1 MNENFSFAIAYDFDG
16 TLSPGNMQEY
26 SFIPALGFQDPGDF
40 WALTKQCPEDT
51 DQTLGYLFTMLKEAR
66 KRGIRVTREYLKSC
80 GRDIKL
86 FPGVDSWFDR
96 ISAYGRSRNITVSHY
111 IISTGTREIIE
122 GSSIA
127 GYFKKIFASSFL
139 YDEAGDAIWPGTA
152 INYTSKTQYLFR
164 INKGALD
171 ESNDELVNAFVPD
184 EERVVPFHY
193 MLYIGDGATDIP
205 CFRVLTNAGGSAVA
219 VYDESNPRTRE
230 QVEKIALGG
239 NRVSLIFNAD
249 YRENSPVDLAV
260 KAILDRARAVHD
272 IHVLKEKVKTEF
284 GLRQKTT
291 DPGTRDLCSGS
302 RR

>member
-1 MNENFSFAIAYDFDG
+1 MSDNFNFAIAYDFDG

-26 SFIPALGFQDPGDF
+26 SFIPALGFKDPRDF
-40 WALTKQCPEDT
+40 WALTKQCPDNT

-66 KRGIRVTREYLKSC
+66 KRGIRVTHDYLKSC
-80 GRDIKL
+80 GQSIKL

-96 ISAYGRSRNITVSHY
+96 ISAYGRTKNITVSHY

-139 YDEAGDAIWPGTA
+139 YDKAGDAIWPGTA

-171 ESNDELVNAFVPD
+171 ESNNELVNAYVPD

-205 CFRVLTNAGGSAVA
+205 CFRVLTNAGGAAVA

-230 QVEKIALGG
+230 QMEKIALGG

-249 YRENSPVDLAV
+249 YRENSPVDMAV

-272 IHVLKEKVKTEF
+272 IHLLKEDVKKKF
-284 GLRQKTT
+284 CLK
-291 DPGTRDLCSGS
+291 
-302 RR
+302 